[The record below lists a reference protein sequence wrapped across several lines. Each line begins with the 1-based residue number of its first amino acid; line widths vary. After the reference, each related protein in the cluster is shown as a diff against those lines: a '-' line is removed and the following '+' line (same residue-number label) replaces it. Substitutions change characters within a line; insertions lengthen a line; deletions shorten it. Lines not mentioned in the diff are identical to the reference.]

1 MNLNIN
7 YIELKNISVEQI
19 INDLYKALITENID
33 NYFHIII
40 EGDHLKESKFSNEEL
55 LNYIN
60 DEDSPQ
66 EYERKE
72 RKKSK
77 YEKNAAQKNIIQE
90 SKDEKKKK
98 MKDEKDKK
106 IKDEKN
112 KIIEDKKENIITK
125 RDYKLNDIIK

>member
-1 MNLNIN
+1 MKN
-7 YIELKNISVEQI
+7 YW
-19 INDLYKALITENID
+19 
-33 NYFHIII
+33 
-40 EGDHLKESKFSNEEL
+40 
-55 LNYIN
+55 IN

-90 SKDEKKKK
+90 TKDEKEKK

-112 KIIEDKKENIITK
+112 KIKKENIITK
-125 RDYKLNDIIK
+125 RDYKLNYVIKETQLNNNKTKAMESQDIEQKFEKI